1 MESVGEI
8 VELKKAYE
16 VNSAY
21 MKKRDEEFEKMK
33 LELAACKIQLA
44 TVKMERKDS
53 KRNIENEQ
61 KLELENLLQSTRN
74 ELEEAVTWRKEKSEE
89 IKSIE
94 GLNCKLITELCHAK
108 EKMQEHVTQIAE
120 LQQLLRKTQN
130 QLEKS
135 QEECRE
141 KSDHIAMMEDLS
153 LDYHHEIEIESD
165 EDSDDDIFTGS
176 ISQSEF
182 KRSLSPI
189 PEENIDDITDYYDAC
204 RSYSE
209 SLKISIGSDLKI
221 FDERS
226 ETYLIKHGAKA
237 FNGNVQEKSEKP
249 VAKIQSSVSAA
260 SVNSGK
266 KNCKCSV
273 NIKKRR
279 FKKLFSF
286 GISNS
291 TL

>member
-44 TVKMERKDS
+44 TVKMELKDS

-108 EKMQEHVTQIAE
+108 ERMQEHVAQIAE
-120 LQQLLRKTQN
+120 LEKLLRKTRSE
-130 QLEKS
+130 LEKS

-141 KSDHIAMMEDLS
+141 KSDQIAMMEDLS

-165 EDSDDDIFTGS
+165 EESDEDIITGS
-176 ISQSEF
+176 ISQREF

-189 PEENIDDITDYYDAC
+189 PEENIDDIPDYYDAC

-221 FDERS
+221 FDERPENIESKS
-226 ETYLIKHGAKA
+226 ETKLIKLSDNQTSAKA
-237 FNGNVQEKSEKP
+237 
-249 VAKIQSSVSAA
+249 
-260 SVNSGK
+260 
-266 KNCKCSV
+266 V